1 MSMAFERAITLPI
14 SYHAERG
21 SGRVVRIMLAG
32 TDQLFALWLSFL
44 REHLTAIIGIVLLIP
59 AAISIDYRL
68 AALLAALAVLYFLAN
83 TVIIKRTHGGQESV
97 EQYHQDVFGRVGDVI
112 GNVTVVQSY
121 TRFLAETSALRAL
134 MSDLLR
140 AQYPVLT
147 WWAMLTVLTRTAAT
161 ITMVAVFAIGA
172 ILAQRGEVTV
182 GQIVAFVGFANL
194 LISKLDLL
202 SGFVGRISLQAP
214 TLANFFELLDTS
226 GSTLEKPGAIA
237 LENVHGRV
245 QFGNATYRF
254 PYTDQGVFNLTFEA
268 EPGQTL
274 ALVGPTGCGKST
286 TLALLQ
292 RLRDPQEGKI
302 LVDGVDIRDVT
313 LTSLRQSIAV
323 VFQDAGLFNRSI
335 EDNIRIGRP
344 SATQEEVETAARLAE
359 ADDFIRT
366 KPGGYQFVIGER
378 GSALSGGERQR
389 IAIARAIL
397 KSAPILILDEATSAL
412 DNETEAKI
420 KRALDAVRRGRTTF
434 LIAHRLSTVSNADRI
449 VVLDRGRIV
458 EAGTFSEL
466 AEAGGLFERLVKAG
480 SFEEDYSEEPAA
492 RAAE

>member
-1 MSMAFERAITLPI
+1 MLASERALALTLVLAGVAIAVVQLAEPILFGRVVDALSKGEQAFPIIGIWAALGLFNIIATAALAIMADRLAHRQRLAAMSMAFERAITLPI

-237 LENVHGRV
+237 AGECATGGSNLATRPIVFPTRIRV
-245 QFGNATYRF
+245 
-254 PYTDQGVFNLTFEA
+254 
-268 EPGQTL
+268 
-274 ALVGPTGCGKST
+274 S
-286 TLALLQ
+286 
-292 RLRDPQEGKI
+292 
-302 LVDGVDIRDVT
+302 
-313 LTSLRQSIAV
+313 SI
-323 VFQDAGLFNRSI
+323 
-335 EDNIRIGRP
+335 
-344 SATQEEVETAARLAE
+344 
-359 ADDFIRT
+359 
-366 KPGGYQFVIGER
+366 
-378 GSALSGGERQR
+378 
-389 IAIARAIL
+389 
-397 KSAPILILDEATSAL
+397 
-412 DNETEAKI
+412 
-420 KRALDAVRRGRTTF
+420 
-434 LIAHRLSTVSNADRI
+434 
-449 VVLDRGRIV
+449 
-458 EAGTFSEL
+458 
-466 AEAGGLFERLVKAG
+466 
-480 SFEEDYSEEPAA
+480 
-492 RAAE
+492 